1 MEHILKLR
9 PKYYECIKKRSKVIE
24 LRLLDE
30 KRQKI
35 KIGDTIIFKKEP
47 ELEESLKAEVKGLLL
62 YPNFKSIVEDY
73 PIEKM
78 ADNETTK
85 EELIEA
91 LNTFYSAEQQAEYG
105 VVGIRIEVVEE

>member
-9 PKYYECIKKRSKVIE
+9 PKYFECIKKGSKVIE

-30 KRQKI
+30 KRKAI

-47 ELEESLKAEVKGLLL
+47 ELEETLKAEVKALLM
-62 YPNFKSIVEDY
+62 YPSFKAIVDDY
-73 PIEKM
+73 PIEM
-78 ADNETTK
+78 MSDNETTK

-105 VVGIRIEVVEE
+105 VVGIRIEVIEK